1 MRRLLLTSVV
11 FILSLAPNLAGAGSR
26 IIEVASVPPGFETY
40 RGYVFDLS
48 ENSERKDGAAIAD
61 AFRRQ
66 LDVVENAGFS
76 PKVLQFFH
84 SVPIIAS
91 EMTCL
96 DEGAGIACYGPVSP
110 ERNQRVSSTF
120 TTWDEGKL
128 RWSNPNFVDL
138 AADAGPGVIVVRP
151 VVLKHAEDPVL
162 LHEFLHV
169 YHGKMMPQGFD
180 NLGVRA
186 YHADAVSKQVFS
198 KDEYAMRNHKE
209 FFAVTASIF
218 LAGKE
223 SMHEPK
229 TRAQLK
235 EKLPNYYKYLVELFG
250 FDPEPELAKATPVAE
265 SSEKPTPV
273 AESSDKANSDKAGS
287 GGT

>member
-1 MRRLLLTSVV
+1 MRGLFLTSSVV
-11 FILSLAPNLAGAGSR
+11 LMLSFATSFAGAGPR
-26 IIEVASVPPGFETY
+26 VIQVEPAAEVPPGFETY
-40 RGYVFDLS
+40 HGFVFDLS
-48 ENSERKDGAAIAD
+48 ENSDRKDGAAIAE

-96 DEGAGIACYGPVSP
+96 DQGAGIACYGPVSP
-110 ERNQRVSSTF
+110 DRNQRVNSTF
-120 TTWDEGKL
+120 TTWDTSKL
-128 RWSNPNFVDL
+128 RWSNPDFVDL

-151 VVLKHAEDPVL
+151 VMLKHAEDPVL
-162 LHEFLHV
+162 LHEFLHA
-169 YHGKMMPQGFD
+169 YHAKLMPQGFD
-180 NLGVRA
+180 NLGIRA
-186 YHADAVSKQVFS
+186 YHADAMSKNVFP
-198 KDEYAMRNHKE
+198 KEEYAMSNHKE

-235 EKLPNYYKYLVELFG
+235 EKLPKYYKYLVELFG
-250 FDPEPELAKATPVAE
+250 FDPEPSSTPVAE
-265 SSEKPTPV
+265 TPN
-273 AESSDKANSDKAGS
+273 ATPPSDAMAP

>member
-11 FILSLAPNLAGAGSR
+11 FILSLAPNLAGAGPLSVQV
-26 IIEVASVPPGFETY
+26 EPQPAVPPGFETY

-48 ENSERKDGAAIAD
+48 ENSDRKDSAAIAD
-61 AFRRQ
+61 IFRRQ
-66 LDVVENAGFS
+66 IDVVESVGFS

-84 SVPIIAS
+84 TVPIIAS
-91 EMTCL
+91 EMACL
-96 DEGAGIACYGPVSP
+96 DEGAGIACYGPVVP
-110 ERNQRVSSTF
+110 KRGQPVSRTF

-138 AADAGPGVIVVRP
+138 AADAGTGVIMLRP
-151 VVLKHAEDPVL
+151 NMLKYAEDPVL
-162 LHEFLHV
+162 LHELLHA
-169 YHGKMMPQGFD
+169 YHGKLMPQGFD
-180 NLGVRA
+180 NLGIRA
-186 YHADAVSKQVFS
+186 YHSDAMSKQVFG
-198 KDEYAMRNHKE
+198 KEEYAMKNHKE

-235 EKLPNYYKYLVELFG
+235 EKLPKYYKYLVELFG
-250 FDPEPELAKATPVAE
+250 FDPDASSATPVAST
-265 SSEKPTPV
+265 SSPAPSTD
-273 AESSDKANSDKAGS
+273 AISA

>member
-11 FILSLAPNLAGAGSR
+11 FIFSLAPNLADAAPRSVQV
-26 IIEVASVPPGFETY
+26 EPAQAVPPGFETY
-40 RGYVFDLS
+40 RGYIFDLS
-48 ENSERKDGAAIAD
+48 ENADRRDSDAMAD

-66 LDVVENAGFS
+66 LDVVESAGLS

-110 ERNQRVSSTF
+110 ERNQRMSSSF

-128 RWSNPNFVDL
+128 RWTNPNFVDL
-138 AADAGPGVIVVRP
+138 AADAGPGVIMVRP
-151 VVLKHAEDPVL
+151 IMMKHAEDPVL
-162 LHEFLHV
+162 LHEFLHA
-169 YHGKMMPQGFD
+169 YHGKLMPQGFD
-180 NLGVRA
+180 NLGIRA
-186 YHADAVSKQVFS
+186 YHAEAMSKQVFS
-198 KDEYAMRNHKE
+198 KEEYAMKNHKE

-218 LAGKE
+218 LVGQE

-229 TRAQLK
+229 TRARLK
-235 EKLPNYYKYLVELFG
+235 EKLPKYYKYLVELFG
-250 FDPEPELAKATPVAE
+250 FDPDPSNVTPVAST
-265 SSEKPTPV
+265 SSPAPQS
-273 AESSDKANSDKAGS
+273 ADAAPS

>member
-1 MRRLLLTSVV
+1 MRRLLLSSVV
-11 FILSLAPNLAGAGSR
+11 FILSLAPNLAGAGSLSVHA
-26 IIEVASVPPGFETY
+26 EPALAVAQGFETY

-48 ENSERKDGAAIAD
+48 ENSERKDSGAIAD
-61 AFRRQ
+61 AIRRQ
-66 LDVVENAGFS
+66 LDAVENAGFS

-84 SVPIIAS
+84 SVPILAS

-138 AADAGPGVIVVRP
+138 AADAGPGVIMVRP
-151 VVLKHAEDPVL
+151 VMLKHAEDPVL
-162 LHEFLHV
+162 LHEFLHA
-169 YHGKMMPQGFD
+169 YHAKLMPQGFD
-180 NLGVRA
+180 NLGIRA
-186 YHADAVSKQVFS
+186 YHADAMSKQVFG
-198 KDEYAMRNHKE
+198 KEEYAMKNHKE

-229 TRAQLK
+229 TREQLK
-235 EKLPNYYKYLVELFG
+235 EKLPKYYKYLVELFG
-250 FDPEPELAKATPVAE
+250 FDPDPSNVTPVAST
-265 SSEKPTPV
+265 SSPPPQS
-273 AESSDKANSDKAGS
+273 ADAASS

>member
-11 FILSLAPNLAGAGSR
+11 FIFSLAPHLAGAGPRSLQA
-26 IIEVASVPPGFETY
+26 EPQPAVPPGFETY

-48 ENSERKDGAAIAD
+48 ENSDRKDSGAIAD
-61 AFRRQ
+61 AFRHQ
-66 LDVVENAGFS
+66 LDVVESVGLS
-76 PKVLQFFH
+76 PKVLRFFH
-84 SVPIIAS
+84 TVPIVAS

-110 ERNQRVSSTF
+110 DRNRRESSSF

-138 AADAGPGVIVVRP
+138 AADAGTGVIMVRP
-151 VVLKHAEDPVL
+151 VMLKHAEDPVL
-162 LHEFLHV
+162 LHELLHA
-169 YHGKMMPQGFD
+169 YHAKLMPQGFD
-180 NLGVRA
+180 NLGIKA
-186 YHADAVSKQVFS
+186 YYADAMSKKAFGN
-198 KDEYAMRNHKE
+198 DEYATKNHKE

-235 EKLPNYYKYLVELFG
+235 EKLPKYYKYLVELFG
-250 FDPEPELAKATPVAE
+250 FDPDPEPAKATPVAE
-265 SSEKPTPV
+265 SADKTTP
-273 AESSDKANSDKAGS
+273 D
-287 GGT
+287 GT

>member
-1 MRRLLLTSVV
+1 MRRLLLSSVV
-11 FILSLAPNLAGAGSR
+11 LILSLAPNLAGAGPLSAQA
-26 IIEVASVPPGFETY
+26 EPPLAVPQGFESY
-40 RGYVFDLS
+40 HGYIFDLS
-48 ENSERKDGAAIAD
+48 ENSDRKDSTAIAD

-76 PKVLQFFH
+76 PKVLQFLR
-84 SVPIIAS
+84 SVPVIAS

-110 ERNQRVSSTF
+110 DRNQRVSSAF

-138 AADAGPGVIVVRP
+138 AADAGPGVIMVRP
-151 VVLKHAEDPVL
+151 VMLKHAEDPVL
-162 LHEFLHV
+162 LHEFLHA
-169 YHGKMMPQGFD
+169 YHAKLMPQGFD
-180 NLGVRA
+180 NPGIRA
-186 YHADAVSKQVFS
+186 YHADAMSKQVFG
-198 KDEYAMRNHKE
+198 KEEYAMKNHKE

-229 TRAQLK
+229 TREQLK
-235 EKLPNYYKYLVELFG
+235 QKLPKYYKYLVELFG
-250 FDPEPELAKATPVAE
+250 FDPDPSSVTPVAST
-265 SSEKPTPV
+265 SSPPPQS
-273 AESSDKANSDKAGS
+273 ADAAPS

>member
-1 MRRLLLTSVV
+1 MRRLLLSSVV
-11 FILSLAPNLAGAGSR
+11 FILSLVPNLAGAGPL
-26 IIEVASVPPGFETY
+26 SVQAEPALAVSQGFETY

-48 ENSERKDGAAIAD
+48 ENSERKDGTAIAD

-66 LDVVENAGFS
+66 LDAVENAGFS

-110 ERNQRVSSTF
+110 DRNQRLSSTF

-138 AADAGPGVIVVRP
+138 AADAGPGVIMVRP
-151 VVLKHAEDPVL
+151 VMLKHAEDPVL
-162 LHEFLHV
+162 LHEFLHA
-169 YHGKMMPQGFD
+169 YHAKLMPQGFD
-180 NLGVRA
+180 NLGIRA
-186 YHADAVSKQVFS
+186 YHADAMSKQVFG
-198 KDEYAMRNHKE
+198 KEEYAMKNHKE

-235 EKLPNYYKYLVELFG
+235 EKLPKYYKYLVELFG
-250 FDPEPELAKATPVAE
+250 FDPDPSSVTPVAST
-265 SSEKPTPV
+265 SSPPPQS
-273 AESSDKANSDKAGS
+273 ADAAPS

>member
-1 MRRLLLTSVV
+1 M
-11 FILSLAPNLAGAGSR
+11 PQ
-26 IIEVASVPPGFETY
+26 GFETY

-48 ENSERKDGAAIAD
+48 ENADRKDSPAIAD
-61 AFRRQ
+61 AFRSQ
-66 LDVVENAGFS
+66 LDVIENAGFS

-84 SVPIIAS
+84 SVPVIAS

-110 ERNQRVSSTF
+110 ERNQRVSSSF

-138 AADAGPGVIVVRP
+138 AADAGPGVIMVRP
-151 VVLKHAEDPVL
+151 VMLKHAEDPVL
-162 LHEFLHV
+162 LHEFLHA
-169 YHGKMMPQGFD
+169 YHAKLMPQGFD
-180 NLGVRA
+180 NPGIRA
-186 YHADAVSKQVFS
+186 YHADAMSKQVFG
-198 KDEYAMRNHKE
+198 KEEYAMKNHKE

-235 EKLPNYYKYLVELFG
+235 EKLPKYYKYLVELFG
-250 FDPEPELAKATPVAE
+250 FDPEPAAVTPVAE
-265 SSEKPTPV
+265 ST
-273 AESSDKANSDKAGS
+273 DKTSS

>member
-1 MRRLLLTSVV
+1 MRKLLLTSVL
-11 FILSLAPNLAGAGSR
+11 FIFSLVPNLAGAGPRTIRVEPPSN
-26 IIEVASVPPGFETY
+26 VPPGFETY

-48 ENSERKDGAAIAD
+48 ENSGRKDDAAIAD
-61 AFRRQ
+61 AFKHQ
-66 LDVVENAGFS
+66 LDMVEDAGFS

-120 TTWDEGKL
+120 TTWDENKL

-138 AADAGPGVIVVRP
+138 AADAGPGVIMVRP
-151 VVLKHAEDPVL
+151 VMLKHAEDPVL
-162 LHEFLHV
+162 LHEFLHA
-169 YHGKMMPQGFD
+169 YHGKLMPQGFD
-180 NLGVRA
+180 NLGIRA
-186 YHADAVSKQVFS
+186 YHADAMSKQVFG
-198 KDEYAMRNHKE
+198 KEEYAMKNHRE

-235 EKLPNYYKYLVELFG
+235 EKLPKYYKFLVELFG
-250 FDPEPELAKATPVAE
+250 FDPDASTPVASPSNPPQE
-265 SSEKPTPV
+265 SADAMFP
-273 AESSDKANSDKAGS
+273 G
-287 GGT
+287 

>member
-11 FILSLAPNLAGAGSR
+11 FILSFAPNFAGAGPLSVQV
-26 IIEVASVPPGFETY
+26 EPPSAVPPGFETH

-48 ENSERKDGAAIAD
+48 ENSERKDVGAIAD
-61 AFRRQ
+61 LLRRQ
-66 LDVVENAGFS
+66 LDVVESVGFS

-84 SVPIIAS
+84 TVPIVAS
-91 EMTCL
+91 EMACL
-96 DEGAGIACYGPVSP
+96 DEGAGIACYGPLVPRRGQSVS
-110 ERNQRVSSTF
+110 RTF

-138 AADAGPGVIVVRP
+138 AADAGTGVIMLRP
-151 VVLKHAEDPVL
+151 NMLKYAEDPVILHEL
-162 LHEFLHV
+162 LHA
-169 YHGKMMPQGFD
+169 YHAKLMPQGFD
-180 NLGVRA
+180 NLGIKA
-186 YHADAVSKQVFS
+186 YYADAISKQVFPRE
-198 KDEYAMRNHKE
+198 EYVTKNHHE

-223 SMHEPK
+223 SVHEPK

-235 EKLPNYYKYLVELFG
+235 QKLPKYYKYLVELFG
-250 FDPEPELAKATPVAE
+250 FDPDPEPSSVTPVA
-265 SSEKPTPV
+265 SS
-273 AESSDKANSDKAGS
+273 SSPPRQSADATAP

>member
-1 MRRLLLTSVV
+1 MRRLLLASVV
-11 FILSLAPNLAGAGSR
+11 LIFSLAPHLAGAGPRSLQ
-26 IIEVASVPPGFETY
+26 IEPPPAVPPGFETY

-48 ENSERKDGAAIAD
+48 ENSERKDVTAIAD

-66 LDVVENAGFS
+66 LDVVEGAGLS

-84 SVPIIAS
+84 TVPIIAS

-110 ERNQRVSSTF
+110 ERNQRMSSSF

-138 AADAGPGVIVVRP
+138 AADAGPGVIMLRP
-151 VVLKHAEDPVL
+151 VMLKHAEDPVL
-162 LHEFLHV
+162 LHELLHA
-169 YHGKMMPQGFD
+169 YHAKLMPQGYD
-180 NLGVRA
+180 NPGIRA
-186 YHADAVSKQVFS
+186 YHADAMSKQVFG
-198 KDEYAMRNHKE
+198 KEEYAMKNHKE

-235 EKLPNYYKYLVELFG
+235 EKLPKYYKYLVELFG
-250 FDPEPELAKATPVAE
+250 FDPDPDPAKATPVAE
-265 SSEKPTPV
+265 SADKTT
-273 AESSDKANSDKAGS
+273 SD
-287 GGT
+287 GT

>member
-11 FILSLAPNLAGAGSR
+11 FILSLAPNLAGAGPRSV
-26 IIEVASVPPGFETY
+26 EVESPSAPPPGFETY

-48 ENSERKDGAAIAD
+48 ENSERKDSTAIAD

-66 LDVVENAGFS
+66 LDVVESAGFS

-84 SVPIIAS
+84 SVPVIAS

-120 TTWDEGKL
+120 TTWDVAKL

-138 AADAGPGVIVVRP
+138 AADAGPGVIMVRP
-151 VVLKHAEDPVL
+151 IMLKHAEDPVL
-162 LHEFLHV
+162 LHEFLHA
-169 YHGKMMPQGFD
+169 YHAKLMPQGFD
-180 NLGVRA
+180 NLGIRA
-186 YHADAVSKQVFS
+186 YHADAMSKQVFG
-198 KDEYAMRNHKE
+198 KEEYATKNHRE

-235 EKLPNYYKYLVELFG
+235 EKLPKYYKYLVELFG
-250 FDPEPELAKATPVAE
+250 FDPDASSVTPVADT
-265 SSEKPTPV
+265 SNPPQSVDAMSP
-273 AESSDKANSDKAGS
+273 

>member
-11 FILSLAPNLAGAGSR
+11 FIFSLAPHLAGAGPRSLQA
-26 IIEVASVPPGFETY
+26 EPPPAVPPGFETY

-48 ENSERKDGAAIAD
+48 ENSDRKDSAAIAD
-61 AFRRQ
+61 AFRHQ
-66 LDVVENAGFS
+66 LDVVESVGLS
-76 PKVLQFFH
+76 PKVLRFFH
-84 SVPIIAS
+84 TVPIVAS

-110 ERNQRVSSTF
+110 DRNRRESSSF

-138 AADAGPGVIVVRP
+138 AADAGTGVIMVRP
-151 VVLKHAEDPVL
+151 VMLKHAEDPVL
-162 LHEFLHV
+162 LHELLHA
-169 YHGKMMPQGFD
+169 YHAKLMPQGFD
-180 NLGVRA
+180 NLGIKA
-186 YHADAVSKQVFS
+186 YYADAMSKKAFGN
-198 KDEYAMRNHKE
+198 DEYATKNHKE

-235 EKLPNYYKYLVELFG
+235 EKLPKYYKYLVELFG
-250 FDPEPELAKATPVAE
+250 FDPDPEPAKATPVAE
-265 SSEKPTPV
+265 SADKTTP
-273 AESSDKANSDKAGS
+273 D
-287 GGT
+287 GT